1 MDVLIEL
8 LIALLIALVAGFSVG
23 WLLRGRTLASRQ
35 GEATRPSS
43 DSLLLSV
50 NHDLRQPLQAQGLF
64 ITALTQRPLPEDL
77 ARLASRIEASHTGFV
92 DEFDALIDL
101 ARLNEGRLKTNTPG
115 EFHPSELWSRI
126 ADDSAPLTERRGQML
141 RFHHGKRLLP
151 GDLVL
156 LQKILR
162 PLVTASLLAS
172 EEGGMVLIGARKK
185 SGKWRIE
192 LWHGAPGLDEESL
205 TAILDLSPERPLHP
219 VGHPLGLPLLL
230 AHRLCPLSD
239 VRLGGRSFPGK
250 GGVLWLALPEP
261 RRNT

>member
-8 LIALLIALVAGFSVG
+8 PIALLAGLFAG
-23 WLLRGRTLASRQ
+23 WLLRGLALKSRH
-35 GEATRPSS
+35 GEAAHPSS
-43 DSLLLSV
+43 ESLLLSV

-101 ARLNEGRLKTNTPG
+101 ARLNEGRLKTNTAG
-115 EFHPSELWSRI
+115 EFHPSDLWSRI
-126 ADDSAPLTERRGQML
+126 ADDSSPLSERRCQML
-141 RFHHGKRLLP
+141 RFHHGKHLLP

-172 EEGGMVLIGARKK
+172 EEGGTVLVGARKRA
-185 SGKWRIE
+185 GQWRIE
-192 LWHGAPGLDEESL
+192 LWHGAPGLEEESL
-205 TAILDLSPERPLHP
+205 TAILDLSPEQPPHP
-219 VGHPLGLPLLL
+219 IGLPLGLPLRL
-230 AHRLCPLSD
+230 AHRLCPVSG
-239 VRLGGRSFPGK
+239 VRLGGRRMPGK
-250 GGVLWLALPEP
+250 GGVLWIELPE
-261 RRNT
+261 RAENS